1 MTTTFSFRKWNLWIK
16 SSYFW
21 CPKHQNLTNWKD
33 HISLTHF
40 LVTIPFDLKNIKN
53 RHSVHGPVLYKGNCY
68 QNRNNICSPG
78 FSLISPPGFPHKR
91 HFPTVLFLNFIY
103 KFSARPWKWLLFF
116 PISKPYQP
124 PKHVTRIRLKKKLP
138 DKWYL

>member
-53 RHSVHGPVLYKGNCY
+53 RHSVRGPVLYKGNCY

-103 KFSARPWKWLLFF
+103 KFCVFLRYGLRKGDMPTAIFPARL
-116 PISKPYQP
+116 ISRVFT
-124 PKHVTRIRLKKKLP
+124 HILRFLK
-138 DKWYL
+138 DTG